1 MKSFRRVQPGDP
13 VGKPSASFRNAL
25 VDLLGRQHAAFAFN
39 GGGSP
44 GAPLVGAAE
53 AQHARRE
60 IVRVQNVS
68 GSTIDRYGVAGIDSP
83 LFSPSSYSDAFKAEP
98 LLKVTTPAAGTHD
111 GAFVVLL
118 EPLADDAIG
127 RAVLAGATQVQVDVA
142 DEGHAWADVADGDAT
157 QLASA
162 PAGSAQILWKQSGT
176 GTKWAIVR
184 LANLCVGRLL
194 FGKLKADWT
203 DSQSQV
209 SIDPCDAAGNDN
221 GLADVDVYVQQS
233 KTAFD
238 PSLAT
243 VAGDS
248 VDIGTKVAADTIIPC
263 LIDEDGDWVVPVQ
276 PHQVIVDSRVYAA
289 EDELQAKVAW
299 SWGWFTSTTSAW
311 LDVGD
316 VFAEDAFTVLT
327 DNADQTA
334 GYLDDEIEVG
344 EAAGQPHTWLGKA
357 VDNTVNDHKLRLYL
371 DGPGSVEHTV
381 TLDDGTII
389 EWDAKGLI
397 VSIKGVST

>member
-221 GLADVDVYVQQS
+221 GLADVDVYVQND

-238 PSLAT
+238 PSTAT

-248 VDIGTKVAADTIIPC
+248 VDIGAKVAEGTIIPYV
-263 LIDEDGDWVVPVQ
+263 LDDEGDWIVPVR
-276 PHQVIVDSRVYAA
+276 PHQVIVDMQVDSETFGR
-289 EDELQAKVAW
+289 QAQFAW
-299 SWGWFTSTTSAW
+299 SWGWFATTTTMW
-311 LDVGD
+311 VDVGD
-316 VFAEDAFTVLT
+316 GFAVKTDAT
-327 DNADQTA
+327 DETA

-344 EAAGQPHTWLGKA
+344 QVAGQAHTWLGKS
-357 VDNTVNDHKLRLYL
+357 VDNTANDHKLRLYL
-371 DGPGSVEHTV
+371 DGPGPVAHTV
-381 TLDDGTII
+381 TLGDGTII

-397 VSIKGVST
+397 VSIKGVAT

>member
-238 PSLAT
+238 PSTAT

-248 VDIGTKVAADTIIPC
+248 VDIGAKVAEGTIIPYV
-263 LIDEDGDWVVPVQ
+263 LDDEGDWIVPVR
-276 PHQVIVDSRVYAA
+276 PHQVIVDMQVDSETFGRQV
-289 EDELQAKVAW
+289 QFAW
-299 SWGWFTSTTSAW
+299 SWGWFATTTTMW
-311 LDVGD
+311 VDVGD
-316 VFAEDAFTVLT
+316 GFAVKTDAT
-327 DNADQTA
+327 DETA

-344 EAAGQPHTWLGKA
+344 QVAGQAHTWLGKS
-357 VDNTVNDHKLRLYL
+357 VDNTANDHKLRLYL
-371 DGPGSVEHTV
+371 DGPGPVAHTV
-381 TLDDGTII
+381 TLGDGTII

-397 VSIKGVST
+397 VSVKGVST

>member
-238 PSLAT
+238 PSTAT

-248 VDIGTKVAADTIIPC
+248 VDIGAKVAEGTIIPYV
-263 LIDEDGDWVVPVQ
+263 LDDEGDWIVPVQ
-276 PHQVIVDSRVYAA
+276 PHQVIVDMQVDSETFGR
-289 EDELQAKVAW
+289 QAQFAW
-299 SWGWFTSTTSAW
+299 SWGWFATTTTMW
-311 LDVGD
+311 VDVGD
-316 VFAEDAFTVLT
+316 GFAVKTDAT
-327 DNADQTA
+327 DETA

-344 EAAGQPHTWLGKA
+344 QVAGQAHTWLGKS
-357 VDNTVNDHKLRLYL
+357 VDNTANDHKLRLYL
-371 DGPGSVEHTV
+371 DGPGPVAHTV
-381 TLDDGTII
+381 TLGDGTII

>member
-221 GLADVDVYVQQS
+221 GLADVDVYVQND

-238 PSLAT
+238 PSTAT

-248 VDIGTKVAADTIIPC
+248 VDIGAKVAEGTIIPYV
-263 LIDEDGDWVVPVQ
+263 LDDEGDWIVPAQ
-276 PHQVIVDSRVYAA
+276 PHQVIVDMQVDSETFGR
-289 EDELQAKVAW
+289 QAQFAW
-299 SWGWFTSTTSAW
+299 SWGWFATTTTMW
-311 LDVGD
+311 VDVGD
-316 VFAEDAFTVLT
+316 GFAVKTDAT
-327 DNADQTA
+327 DETA

-344 EAAGQPHTWLGKA
+344 QVAGQAHTWLGKS
-357 VDNTVNDHKLRLYL
+357 VDNTANDHKLRLYL
-371 DGPGSVEHTV
+371 DGPGPVAHTV
-381 TLDDGTII
+381 TLGDGTII

-397 VSIKGVST
+397 VSIKGVAT